1 MPKAPSSGFLSHDGF
16 LAELGMLLSAFGL
29 LPVLTRMMPR

>member
-16 LAELGMLLSAFGL
+16 SAELGMLLSAFGL
-29 LPVLTRMMPR
+29 LPVLTRMMRQ